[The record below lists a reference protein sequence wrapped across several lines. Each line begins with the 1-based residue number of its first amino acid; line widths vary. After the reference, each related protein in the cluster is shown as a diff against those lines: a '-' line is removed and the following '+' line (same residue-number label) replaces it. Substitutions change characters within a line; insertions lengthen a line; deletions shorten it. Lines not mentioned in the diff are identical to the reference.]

1 MKNVEQKLNKT
12 YDIVVIGTG
21 MGSLTTA
28 CLLAKDDLDVLVLER
43 NLLPGG
49 CVSSYYRKGY
59 VFEAGATTLVG
70 LDNGTGY
77 TDASPPP
84 DR

>member
-1 MKNVEQKLNKT
+1 MKKIEQNLNEI
-12 YDIVVIGTG
+12 YDVIIIGTG

-28 CLLAKDDLDVLVLER
+28 CLLAKDGLSVLVLER

-70 LDNGTGY
+70 LEVFKSTQQHLI
-77 TDASPPP
+77 P
-84 DR
+84 R